1 MSIEEIYVK
10 NIYNRIAKQ
19 FDSTRY
25 RPWTCVE
32 KFLGDLDNQSLVGD
46 IGCGN
51 GKNMLFEKNDLNFKG
66 CDFSNQLVQLGCAK
80 GLDIVYGNILD
91 IPYPN
96 NYFDNI
102 ICIAVLHHISKEEDR
117 IKAINEL
124 IRVTKPGGRI
134 LILVWAMKQ
143 DPDSKIKFGKQDIYL
158 DWKDKHK
165 NILGQRYYHIFMEN
179 ELESL
184 IPDNVKL
191 NKSFYEKGNFGIIIE
206 KKEYEFSNIDT

>member
-165 NILGQRYYHIFMEN
+165 NILGQRYYHIFIEN

-184 IPDNVKL
+184 MLESLIHDNVKIK
-191 NKSFYEKGNFGIIIE
+191 KSFYEKGNFGIIIE
-206 KKEYEFSNIDT
+206 KCKS